1 MSVFHS
7 DNDRKPFAIV
17 RFGIA
22 EKIFEAKYLEFSLS
36 FFFFLFFSNEYE
48 TIFNVSKC

>member
-22 EKIFEAKYLEFSLS
+22 EKVFEAKYLIKIFT
-36 FFFFLFFSNEYE
+36 FFFLFFV
-48 TIFNVSKC
+48 FFK